1 MLFPTWCWC
10 YLVGK
15 MRVFY
20 TMQAWRSRFGAR
32 PQGADSRLKIFVESD
47 SFNWFIF
54 FFIILGGVFIGV
66 ATDKGARDSS
76 ILVVGEYF
84 VLLVFAT
91 EAILRMVSTRGG

>member
-1 MLFPTWCWC
+1 
-10 YLVGK
+10 
-15 MRVFY
+15 
-20 TMQAWRSRFGAR
+20 MQAWRSRFGAR